1 MAKKKLS
8 TIFAWTL
15 SIAMAI
21 GSVNVAGAAEVPRME
36 SVQTEDPQT
45 DEDRAEN
52 SQEDII
58 KDDVDIFNAGDVSES
73 TFEDEMGSTDQEIFT
88 DGMQENATGGSDSAV
103 TEGNIDYSI
112 DEGVLTITGS
122 GIIADKTFWGNE
134 SIVAVKIGTGI
145 TAIGDQAF
153 RDCKNLKIVQLPSQL
168 QSIGNGAFKDCK
180 ELQKIQLPS
189 GLTELGYSVFTG
201 CDKLIEIRIP
211 KSLVTILYDEY
222 GYYTGPFNGS
232 GLQKAILEDGTETVK
247 TTLFWGCDKLTEVN
261 LPESIKKIERS
272 AFKGCTSL
280 QSIQLSSQLQ
290 SVENKAFDNCTA
302 LNCVKYPKSEADWKN
317 VSIGQGNANLVN
329 ATFYFNNKNE
339 STIPKPSKPILKVK
353 ALNDNQVEITWD
365 YKGEPSVLKS
375 FMLKRSENAKD
386 FFNMKTFDN
395 KTFRYIDQV
404 SLPESPKVYYY
415 QLEVQDI
422 YGRIETSNIISCELQ
437 NKDVGIPQVIINS
450 SAHTY
455 TARNE
460 TVRFSA
466 KFSNDNNE
474 NINYEWDFGDGT
486 VADGKDVTHT
496 FERTGQYNI
505 KLTATNAYGTS
516 STDSLTLQVVEL
528 KDNGEFTKISFA
540 VCNASNVKPI
550 SNAQV
555 LIKTDKKEEKFET
568 DENGKLTVVVPNA
581 DYIVSVCADKYL
593 MRTFE
598 AKAKGSTLDYT
609 VGLTS
614 TSIMSGKITVTELDK
629 EAIEK
634 AGINVNAPGN
644 EHVYEFKMSL
654 IFVVGM
660 KTYEFPYIIL
670 KNSKNEVLNC
680 KGGGETHK
688 IQLDDEK
695 GSFMNIM
702 IFPITEKFALVI
714 YGETHWLKEMYQVKL
729 VVNNDSMTDTLEQ
742 VTATLQ
748 LPNGLSLADMT
759 TGTQSRTHNL
769 GTVKPQ
775 KSVNTDWYVRGDK
788 EGEYNLSA
796 KVSAIA
802 QPLGEKI
809 NLEFTT
815 TKPVKV
821 YAGNALHLTI
831 TCEDYA
837 ERGKDYKVKVKLEN
851 VSKKSLY
858 NISCGIKNSQQ
869 FKILRYKDKETWM
882 PIDKKT
888 DYEEKFTYQIDEL
901 APGGSFEME
910 LSTTIWFNSVA
921 ELIAFTK
928 LGMFVDIA
936 YYLTDVVVV
945 AMENSTTSVPY
956 DILIERKERES
967 LIDKVISTAVK
978 TLLSENGY
986 YILDSLGGSIVELG
1000 GDAELIPLEFVPGG
1014 KTVLKFLQGTT
1025 NHKFVISID
1034 DGRGTKDSIKNDIVQ
1049 ITTGSKTQ
1057 EIVDTLNGTAL
1068 KLTNGELSINAK
1080 LPGKTQIKIGV
1091 TNSLGKLEREYVLN
1105 VTVGDNIY
1113 QNSINLT
1120 PDSVTYNYK
1129 LNENEFKTSIEKIK
1143 EKELEIYKNNPFLI
1157 MDEGITMNIS
1167 GQTKDSKYKVE
1178 FSKEQLDSIWN
1189 NTALNHFEVRGALGN
1204 VKLSRDLV
1212 QKVMENGEKLNLE
1225 VEQLSKPSEMENGEW
1240 ISDYRLTLLEDDKKI
1255 KDWGENKIPV
1265 TLPFE
1270 IKDNEKITHISVV
1283 HKKDNGE
1290 EEILPAKYDAD
1301 SKTVSFETPGF
1312 SIFRICA
1319 DVSTKTPDPKPTD
1332 TPAPDPKSTDTP
1344 VPDPKPTDTPAPNPK
1359 PTDAPAPDPK
1369 PTDAPVPDPKP
1380 SDVPTPDQKPT
1391 DVPTQ
1396 EELDSVVKAV
1406 QVRGNVVTVILA
1418 GKTKNASGYDYVI
1431 SKSKNPNV
1439 RDARVDVIKNQIRT
1453 KTEFKYVP
1461 QGTYYAY
1468 CHAWVRDKNG
1478 KKVFGKWSNV
1488 YKFSVS
1494 AITPDTPQILSVKI
1508 RGTSI
1513 TVTYKESADS
1523 IGYDV
1528 VLGKKSKKEHDGIRP
1543 YSYGKYKKL
1552 NIKTGVC
1559 KVTFEKIPKGTYYIG
1574 IHSWNRTASENNRKV
1589 FSKWSKLRKVTAK

>member
-1 MAKKKLS
+1 MPEKEERYMAKKKLS
-8 TIFAWTL
+8 TILAWTL
-15 SIAMAI
+15 SIAMVI
-21 GSVNVAGAAEVPRME
+21 GSVNVAGAAEVPQVE
-36 SVQTEDPQT
+36 SAQTEDSQT
-45 DEDRAEN
+45 YEDCAEN
-52 SQEDII
+52 RQEDII
-58 KDDVDIFNAGDVSES
+58 KDDVDIFNAGDVSEP
-73 TFEDEMGSTDQEIFT
+73 TFEDEMDSAEQELFT
-88 DGMQENATGGSDSAV
+88 DGMQENATGGDSAV

-112 DEGVLTITGS
+112 DAGVLTITGS

-134 SIVAVKIGTGI
+134 SIVSVKIGTGI
-145 TAIGDQAF
+145 TAIGEQAF
-153 RDCKNLKIVQLPSQL
+153 RDCKNLKTVQLPSQL
-168 QSIGNGAFKDCK
+168 QSIGNGAFKGCK
-180 ELQKIQLPS
+180 ELQEIQLPS

-201 CDKLIEIRIP
+201 CDKLIEIKIP
-211 KSLVTILYDEY
+211 KNLVTILYDEY

-232 GLQKAILEDGTETVK
+232 GLQKVTLEDGTETVK

-261 LPESIKKIERS
+261 LPESIKKIEGS

-280 QSIQLSSQLQ
+280 QSIQLPSQLQ
-290 SVENKAFDNCTA
+290 SIEKKAFDNCTA

-339 STIPKPSKPILKVK
+339 STIPKPSKPVLKVK

-365 YKGEPSVLKS
+365 YKGELSVLKS

-386 FFNMKTFDN
+386 FFNMKTFGD
-395 KTFRYIDQV
+395 KTFRYIDKV
-404 SLPESPKVYYY
+404 SLPVSPKVYYY

-422 YGRIETSNIISCELQ
+422 YGRTETSDIISCELQ
-437 NKDVGIPQVIINS
+437 NKDVSIPQVIINS

-455 TARNE
+455 TAQNE
-460 TVRFSA
+460 EVRFSA
-466 KFSNDNNE
+466 KFSNGNND
-474 NINYEWDFGDGT
+474 NINYKWDFGDGT
-486 VADGKDVTHT
+486 VTDGKDVTHT

-614 TSIMSGKITVTELDK
+614 TSIMSGKVTVTELDK

-644 EHVYEFKMSL
+644 EHVYEFRMSL
-654 IFVVGM
+654 IFAVGM

-670 KNSKNEVLNC
+670 KNSKNEVLNS
-680 KGGGETHK
+680 KGGGETYK

-759 TGTQSRTHNL
+759 TGTQSLTHNL

-802 QPLGEKI
+802 QPLGEKM

-821 YAGNALHLTI
+821 YAGNALHMTI

-888 DYEEKFTYQIDEL
+888 DYKKNFTYQIDEL

-910 LSTTIWFNSVA
+910 LSTTIWFNSAA

-928 LGMFVDIA
+928 LGTFVDIA

-945 AMENSTTSVPY
+945 ATENATTSVPY
-956 DILIERKERES
+956 DIRVERKERES
-967 LIDKVISTAVK
+967 LIDKAISMAVK
-978 TLLSENGY
+978 SLLSKNGY
-986 YILDSLGGSIVELG
+986 YIFDSLGGSIVELG
-1000 GDAELIPLEFVPGG
+1000 GDAEYIPLDFVKGG
-1014 KTVLKFLQGTT
+1014 KTVLKLMQGTT

-1034 DGRGTKDSIKNDIVQ
+1034 DGKGTKGSIKNDVVQ

-1068 KLTNGELSINAK
+1068 KLTNGEVSINAN
-1080 LPGKTQIKIGV
+1080 LPGKTKIKIGV

-1120 PDSVTYNYK
+1120 QDSVTYNYK
-1129 LNENEFKTSIEKIK
+1129 LNENEFTTSIEKIK

-1157 MDEGITMNIS
+1157 MDDGITMNIS

-1270 IKDNEKITHISVV
+1270 IKDNEKIAHISVV

-1319 DVSTKTPDPKPTD
+1319 DVSTKTPEPKPTD
-1332 TPAPDPKSTDTP
+1332 APAPD
-1344 VPDPKPTDTPAPNPK
+1344 PK

-1391 DVPTQ
+1391 DVLTQ
-1396 EELDSVVKAV
+1396 EEMDSVVKDV

-1494 AITPDTPQILSVKI
+1494 AITPDTPQILSVKT

-1513 TVTYKESADS
+1513 TVTYRESADS
-1523 IGYDV
+1523 TGYDV
-1528 VLGKKSKKEHDGIRP
+1528 VLGKKSKKEHNGIRP

-1559 KVTFEKIPKGTYYIG
+1559 KVTFEKIPKGTYYVG
-1574 IHSWNRTASENNRKV
+1574 IHSWNRTAPENNRKV
-1589 FSKWSKLRKVTAK
+1589 FSKWSKLRKVTTK

>member
-1 MAKKKLS
+1 MPEKEERYMAKKKLS
-8 TIFAWTL
+8 TILAWTL
-15 SIAMAI
+15 SIAMVI
-21 GSVNVAGAAEVPRME
+21 GSVNVAGAAEVPQVE
-36 SVQTEDPQT
+36 SAQTEDSQT
-45 DEDRAEN
+45 YEDCAEN
-52 SQEDII
+52 RQEDII
-58 KDDVDIFNAGDVSES
+58 KDDVDIFNAGDVSEP
-73 TFEDEMGSTDQEIFT
+73 TFEDEMDSAEQELFT
-88 DGMQENATGGSDSAV
+88 DGMQENATGGDSAV

-112 DEGVLTITGS
+112 DAGVLTITGS

-134 SIVAVKIGTGI
+134 SIVSVKIGTGI
-145 TAIGDQAF
+145 TAIGEQAF
-153 RDCKNLKIVQLPSQL
+153 RDCKNLKTVQLPSQL
-168 QSIGNGAFKDCK
+168 QSIGNGAFKGCK
-180 ELQKIQLPS
+180 ELQEIQLPS

-201 CDKLIEIRIP
+201 CDKLIEIKIP
-211 KSLVTILYDEY
+211 KNLVTILYDEY

-232 GLQKAILEDGTETVK
+232 GLQKVTLEDGTETVK

-261 LPESIKKIERS
+261 LPESIKKIEGS

-280 QSIQLSSQLQ
+280 QSIQLPSQLQ
-290 SVENKAFDNCTA
+290 SIEKKAFDNCTA

-339 STIPKPSKPILKVK
+339 STIPKPSKPVLKVK

-365 YKGEPSVLKS
+365 YKGELSVLKS

-386 FFNMKTFDN
+386 FFNMKTFGD
-395 KTFRYIDQV
+395 KTFRYIDKV
-404 SLPESPKVYYY
+404 SLPVSPKVYYY

-422 YGRIETSNIISCELQ
+422 YGRTETSDIISCELQ
-437 NKDVGIPQVIINS
+437 NKDVSIPQVIINS

-455 TARNE
+455 TAQNE
-460 TVRFSA
+460 EVRFSA
-466 KFSNDNNE
+466 KFSNGNND
-474 NINYEWDFGDGT
+474 NINYKWDFGDGT
-486 VADGKDVTHT
+486 VTDGKDVTHT

-505 KLTATNAYGTS
+505 KLMATNAYGTS

-614 TSIMSGKITVTELDK
+614 TSIMSGKVTVTELDK

-644 EHVYEFKMSL
+644 EHVYEFRMSL
-654 IFVVGM
+654 IFAVGM

-670 KNSKNEVLNC
+670 KNSKNEVLNS
-680 KGGGETHK
+680 KGGGETYK

-759 TGTQSRTHNL
+759 TGTQSLTHNL

-802 QPLGEKI
+802 QPLGEKM

-821 YAGNALHLTI
+821 YAGNALHMTI

-888 DYEEKFTYQIDEL
+888 DYKKNFTYQIDEL

-910 LSTTIWFNSVA
+910 LSTTIWFNSAA

-928 LGMFVDIA
+928 LGTFVDIA

-945 AMENSTTSVPY
+945 ATENATTSVPY
-956 DILIERKERES
+956 DIRVERKERES
-967 LIDKVISTAVK
+967 LIDKAISMAVK
-978 TLLSENGY
+978 SLLSKNGY
-986 YILDSLGGSIVELG
+986 YIFDSLGGSIVELG
-1000 GDAELIPLEFVPGG
+1000 GDAEYIPLDFVKGG
-1014 KTVLKFLQGTT
+1014 KTVLKLMQGTT

-1034 DGRGTKDSIKNDIVQ
+1034 DGKGTKGSIKNDVVQ

-1068 KLTNGELSINAK
+1068 KLTNGEVSINAN
-1080 LPGKTQIKIGV
+1080 LPGKTKIKIGV

-1120 PDSVTYNYK
+1120 QDSVTYNYK
-1129 LNENEFKTSIEKIK
+1129 LNENEFTTSIEKIK

-1157 MDEGITMNIS
+1157 MDDGITMNIS

-1270 IKDNEKITHISVV
+1270 IKDNEKIAHISVV

-1319 DVSTKTPDPKPTD
+1319 DVSTKTPEPKPTD
-1332 TPAPDPKSTDTP
+1332 APAPD
-1344 VPDPKPTDTPAPNPK
+1344 PK

-1391 DVPTQ
+1391 DVLTQ
-1396 EELDSVVKAV
+1396 EEMDSVVKDV

-1494 AITPDTPQILSVKI
+1494 AITPDTPQILSVKT

-1513 TVTYKESADS
+1513 TVTYRESADS
-1523 IGYDV
+1523 TGYDV
-1528 VLGKKSKKEHDGIRP
+1528 VLGKKSKKEHNGIRP

-1559 KVTFEKIPKGTYYIG
+1559 KVTFEKIPKGTYYVG
-1574 IHSWNRTASENNRKV
+1574 IHSWNRTAPENNRKV
-1589 FSKWSKLRKVTAK
+1589 FSKWSKLRKVTTK